1 MMKPIPDVR
10 LTVIVDRYP
19 ALYSGM
25 LPGVVAGEYCLEETI
40 IDLRPLCLR
49 AGARC
54 FLGRVRRIDA
64 DGRKIEIDGRPAVRY
79 DLASIDIGSSI
90 RGHTLPGVKEHAIA
104 TRPIGRFM
112 STLDE
117 ALAKAAHSP
126 EPLKVVVV
134 GAGAAGM
141 ELALCLRNRLGD
153 EAMITVLTRGPSVL
167 EGINRR
173 LGSRLTEAAHAQNIR
188 IQTQV
193 EVHSVEADRVHAH
206 SADGESIQLPAHL
219 TIWAT
224 GAAPAP
230 LGAQSNLPLTEEGFI
245 RTDRYLRVVDQENL
259 YAVGD
264 CAVPDHAPQL
274 PRAGVHAVRQGP
286 VLDTNLRA
294 QCLGRPLKPYRPQ
307 SDFLAL
313 LNLGDGRAAG
323 GKWSLAASSRLLRR
337 LKHRIDQRFM
347 ERFRVLDPTG
357 RPASSFPRN
366 PAMEKAAEEML
377 CGGCAAKVG
386 PSPLQD
392 ALRRLPTPPND
403 PSVRLGLSEADD
415 VAAVGLPDGSL
426 LLSSIDGFRAFT
438 DDPWR
443 VGQVAAVNALNDVF
457 AKGGQ
462 PRHALALV
470 TVPEGPAPEQ
480 SETLYQVLSGIR
492 SALDP
497 LAVSLVGGHSTTG
510 PELFIGLSVAGDP
523 LDAGRIL
530 GIAGLQPGDSLI
542 LTKPLGSG
550 VLLAADMRGQAPGHW
565 IEALFESMLQESQTA
580 AKLALQFGASA
591 STDISG
597 FGLGGHLLELCDA
610 SGVSAQ
616 LNARALPTYAG
627 ALELMKTGL
636 RSTFFE
642 QNATLRSRVISSGE
656 VSSEHSDLLFDPQ
669 TAGGLLIGIKAE
681 RARPFLDA
689 LHQAGISTAR
699 IIGRTESEKVAP
711 RILLDEGEL
720 PEPAIDT

>member
-1 MMKPIPDVR
+1 MEPIPDVR

-25 LPGVVAGEYCLEETI
+25 LPGVVAGEYRLQDTV

-54 FLGRVRRIDA
+54 FLGRASRIDPER
-64 DGRKIEIDGRPAVRY
+64 RKIEIDGRPAVRY
-79 DLASIDIGSSI
+79 DLASIDIGSSVL
-90 RGHTLPGVKEHAIA
+90 GQALPGVEEHTIA
-104 TRPIGRFM
+104 TRPIGLFM
-112 STLDE
+112 SALEDTLSE
-117 ALAKAAHSP
+117 TAKVAQTP
-126 EPLKVVVV
+126 QVVVV

-141 ELALCLRNRLGD
+141 ELALCLRTRLGE
-153 EAMITVLTRGPSVL
+153 EAAITILTRGSSVL
-167 EGINRR
+167 EGMNGR
-173 LGSRLTEAAHAQNIR
+173 LGQRLIEAANARNIL

-193 EVHSVEADRVHAH
+193 EVRSVESDRVHARD
-206 SADGESIQLPAHL
+206 STGKTVTLPAHL
-219 TIWAT
+219 TLWAT

-230 LGAQSNLPLTEEGFI
+230 LGAQSNLPLTAEGFI
-245 RTDRYLRVVDQENL
+245 RTDPYLRVLGHEDL

-286 VLDTNLRA
+286 ALDANLRA

-323 GKWSLAASSRLLRR
+323 GKWGLALSNRLLRR
-337 LKHRIDQRFM
+337 IKHRIDDRFM
-347 ERFRVLDPTG
+347 ERFRVLDATG
-357 RPASSFPRN
+357 CPASSFPRN
-366 PAMEKAAEEML
+366 AAMEKAAEEML

-392 ALRRLPTPPND
+392 ALRLLPTAPAD
-403 PSVRLGLSEADD
+403 PSVRLGLNEADD
-415 VAAVGLPDGSL
+415 VAAVDLPEGGML
-426 LLSSIDGFRAFT
+426 LASIDAFRAFT

-443 VGQVAAVNALNDVF
+443 VGQVAAINAINDVF
-457 AKGGQ
+457 AKGGR

-470 TVPEGPAPEQ
+470 TVPEGPAEEQ

-492 SALDP
+492 NALDP

-510 PELFIGLSVAGDP
+510 SELFIGLSVTGEP
-523 LDAGRIL
+523 MIPGQLL
-530 GIAGLQPGDSLI
+530 GINGLQAGNALI
-542 LTKPLGSG
+542 LTKPLGTG
-550 VLLAADMRGQAPGHW
+550 VLLAADMRGQAPGDW
-565 IEALFESMLQESQTA
+565 MEALFESMLQDSESA
-580 AKLALQFGASA
+580 AQLALRFGASA

-610 SGVSAQ
+610 SGVSARV
-616 LNARALPTYAG
+616 NAHALPTYAG
-627 ALELMKTGL
+627 AISLMKTGL

-642 QNATLRSRVISSGE
+642 QNAALRSRIVPSSD
-656 VSSEHSDLLFDPQ
+656 VSPEYVDLLFDPQ
-669 TAGGLLIGIKAE
+669 TAGGLLIGVKTEQAQ
-681 RARPFLDA
+681 PLLQA
-689 LHQAGISTAR
+689 LHQAGISKSR
-699 IIGRTESEKVAP
+699 IIGHTEATTSNP
-711 RILLDEGEL
+711 RILLDWAEL
-720 PEPAIDT
+720 PGPAIET